1 MDLLWLSLLKIK
13 KTLFISG
20 LTVRNDKYDRKG
32 TEVNVILKKRYNDK
46 NLRFI
51 EKEDKIPHM
60 LTLSRRFLYNR
71 LRLERFKQDQTS
83 PN

>member
-1 MDLLWLSLLKIK
+1 MWLSLLKIK

-20 LTVRNDKYDRKG
+20 LTVRNDKYDRKRK
-32 TEVNVILKKRYNDK
+32 EVNVILKKRYNDK

-51 EKEDKIPHM
+51 EKGDKIPRM
-60 LTLSRRFLYNR
+60 LTLSRRFLYDNG
-71 LRLERFKQDQTS
+71 LRLERVKQDQTS